1 MGGARAAD
9 RLLGME
15 ISPLNRRRLQNF
27 RANAR
32 GFWSLWI
39 FLALFVLTLFA
50 EFIANDRPFLVYY
63 DGDFYVPVLAD
74 YPETTFG
81 GSFETAT
88 EYKDPVVQEL
98 IGEKGWMIRSEEHTS
113 ELQSLM
119 RNSYAVCCV
128 KQKKTSTT

>member
-1 MGGARAAD
+1 MTGVRTCALPITSRAGRSDMGGARAAD

-50 EFIANDRPFLVYY
+50 EFIATDRTFLVYY
-63 DGDFYVPVLAD
+63 DGAFYVPVLAI
-74 YPETTFG
+74 
-81 GSFETAT
+81 GSASCRRG
-88 EYKDPVVQEL
+88 DCQ
-98 IGEKGWMIRSEEHTS
+98 
-113 ELQSLM
+113 
-119 RNSYAVCCV
+119 
-128 KQKKTSTT
+128 